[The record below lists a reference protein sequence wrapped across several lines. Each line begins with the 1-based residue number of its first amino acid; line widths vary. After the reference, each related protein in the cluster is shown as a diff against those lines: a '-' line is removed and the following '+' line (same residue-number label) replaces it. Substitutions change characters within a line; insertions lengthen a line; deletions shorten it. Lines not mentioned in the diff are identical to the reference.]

1 MNSNWKFFVFFSSH
15 LQLTNTNTSGIV
27 KYGSIS
33 AFAPITTDHVDTLA
47 VGTCVNAEFSTF
59 VNVLANICSRV
70 QLRSSWTDALRYQKR
85 LRFLWWTNQLDFV
98 FFFYL
103 ETSRC
108 VTTLSSITK
117 KIVDGA
123 FVYVRASFTRTINLI
138 SRIANTTICSQ
149 QVLASSNGAN
159 IWILGAFVN
168 ICSVKSSKFCYQCF
182 ILISITY

>member
-1 MNSNWKFFVFFSSH
+1 MRQCRVLDIRQRPRKH
-15 LQLTNTNTSGIV
+15 LWPR
-27 KYGSIS
+27 SI
-33 AFAPITTDHVDTLA
+33 AF
-47 VGTCVNAEFSTF
+47 
-59 VNVLANICSRV
+59 
-70 QLRSSWTDALRYQKR
+70 
-85 LRFLWWTNQLDFV
+85 QLDRCTAISKKVKVFMMNKSIRFC

-149 QVLASSNGAN
+149 QVLASSIGAN

>member
-59 VNVLANICSRV
+59 VNVLANICGRV

-98 FFFYL
+98 FFFTWKL
-103 ETSRC
+103 PGVLRHCPPSQRR
-108 VTTLSSITK
+108 LSTAHLFMSVQVLPELSTWYPGLQIQR
-117 KIVDGA
+117 
-123 FVYVRASFTRTINLI
+123 YVPSKFSQAPLVQIFGFWAHSLI
-138 SRIANTTICSQ
+138 SAR
-149 QVLASSNGAN
+149 
-159 IWILGAFVN
+159 
-168 ICSVKSSKFCYQCF
+168 
-182 ILISITY
+182 